1 MPGERDTSMP
11 NVATIAPQ
19 HRSIEVPDE
28 LQALPG
34 WLVWRYEQHPGEP
47 KPRKVPYYVDGGRR
61 YGVQGSPQDRGK
73 LTTFAMARDE
83 AMKRGFDGI
92 GLALMPDWG
101 VTALDFDKCVGPNGV
116 MPHEIVE
123 IIGDTYSEYSPS
135 GEGVRAFVRGDLGNH
150 KSHAEGDRYGFE
162 TFNTNGFVTIT
173 GRHTPYCE
181 IMGLENTI
189 APASDH
195 VIELAGRRFVRA
207 SSAVA
212 DDPADFMIGHE
223 PKLGLTID
231 RMQELLGALDADM
244 GREDWIK
251 VGMALHHECEG
262 DDTGFELWDEWSTEG
277 STYPGTEGLRGQW
290 ESFDRRAGNGHRQV
304 TMATVLKMVKQAGGS
319 TTVNPSKATTADDL
333 RRVVAKSADIYPVS
347 TTGGTPPE
355 YTGKFPMYHAAE
367 IAARPPG
374 KWWIKGLIP
383 EAKIGAIFGA
393 SGSGKSFCVI
403 DLMAHL
409 SLGWDWRGMKGRKG
423 NVLYVAAEGGTG
435 IGKRI
440 KAWCQHHNVPET
452 ALDITILLVA
462 PNIMLRDDIEELV
475 VAIKAAGGF
484 AHIVLDTYAQV
495 TPGANENTAEDM
507 GLALSHC
514 AAIGDATDAQMHL
527 VHHSGKDASKGARGW
542 SGINAALDYSIEVT
556 RDPDTN
562 YREMRVTKMKDGED
576 GMRYAFKLDVLEVG
590 MDDDGDAITSCVAV
604 EADLA
609 KGGAEDL
616 PRKGVKK
623 LGRVATHILETIE
636 TQIDPFVPDMAINDF
651 IQLCADGMPAPEIG
665 KRDIRRQDVQRSLK
679 SLTTGADAPIL
690 IEHGRIIF
698 MTG

>member
-1 MPGERDTSMP
+1 MPDERDTSMP

-83 AMKRGFDGI
+83 AMKRNFDGI

-101 VTALDFDKCVGPNGV
+101 VTALDFDKCVGPNGA
-116 MPHEIVE
+116 MPYEIVE

-135 GEGVRAFVRGDLGNH
+135 GEGVRAFVRGNLGNN
-150 KSHAEGDRYGFE
+150 KSYAEGDRYGFE

-181 IMGLENTI
+181 IMGLENTV
-189 APASDH
+189 APASDY
-195 VIELAGRRFVRA
+195 VIDLAARRFTRSA
-207 SSAVA
+207 SSALQ

-223 PKLGLTID
+223 PKLGLTVE
-231 RMQELLGALDADM
+231 RMQELLGELDSDM
-244 GREDWIK
+244 SREDWIR

-262 DDTGFELWDEWSTEG
+262 DDTGFELWDDWSSDG
-277 STYPGTEGLRGQW
+277 LTYPGTEGLRGQW
-290 ESFDRRAGNGHRQV
+290 ESFDRRVGNGHRQV
-304 TMATVLKMVKQAGGS
+304 TMASVIKMAKQAGAAP
-319 TTVNPSKATTADDL
+319 VNPLKATTADDL
-333 RRVVAKSADIYPVS
+333 RRVVAESADTLPVS
-347 TTGGTPPE
+347 TNGTTPPE
-355 YTGKFPMYHAAE
+355 YTGRFRIHHAAE

-383 EAKIGAIFGA
+383 EARIGAIFGA

-409 SLGWDWRGMKGRKG
+409 SLGWDWRGLKTRQGR
-423 NVLYVAAEGGTG
+423 VLYVVAEGGTG
-435 IGKRI
+435 AGKRI

-452 ALDITILLVA
+452 SLNISILLA
-462 PNIMLRDDIEELV
+462 PPNIMLRQDIEDLV

-484 AHIVLDTYAQV
+484 EHIVLDTYAQV

-507 GLALSHC
+507 SLALGHC
-514 AAIGDATDAQMHL
+514 AAIGDATEAEIHL
-527 VHHSGKDASKGARGW
+527 VHHSGKDATKGARGW

-562 YREMRVTKMKDGED
+562 YREMRVSKMKDGED
-576 GMRYAFKLDVLEVG
+576 GMRYAFKLEVLEVG
-590 MDDDGDAITSCVAV
+590 LDDDGDAITSCVAV
-604 EADLA
+604 EADVV
-609 KGGAEDL
+609 KPDEGK
-616 PRKGVKK
+616 PSRGVKK
-623 LGRVATHILETIE
+623 LGRVETHIVETIE
-636 TQIDPFVPDMAINDF
+636 TQVDPFVSDMVMSDF
-651 IQLCADGMPAPEIG
+651 IQLCVDGMPAPEPNR
-665 KRDIRRQDVQRSLK
+665 RDVRRQDVQRALR
-679 SLTTGADAPIL
+679 SLTKGDSAPID
-690 IEHGRIIF
+690 IKDGKVIF
-698 MTG
+698 MTS